1 MPIVA
6 HQLQS
11 AHLDDLLTHESE
23 YPPDYRFGR
32 ERLARKL
39 RDLDDSG
46 CSLSWIIYDSNVSV
60 AYIVVYPQFTRL
72 DRKDKERVIYVDDVF
87 VKRGYEICLFRLI
100 QLFTKQAV
108 ELGLQAFPIEG
119 VCRVGAYR
127 AFAGHDTLLR
137 KLGWELSKK
146 SEYWDDALGE
156 EMCWLR
162 WEPLTEQGA
171 KNSAKDSISVSREA
185 DETVAPEA
193 KLVTFSQSA
202 RYAYR
207 PSVLPEGYVL
217 PGEEEKD
224 EFSALTEAMLGS
236 GDDDL
241 VEIVPLPPVN
251 TQDRL
256 GILEFFGLAPTRGR
270 KRILVGLSKIPE
282 AELGV

>member
-6 HQLQS
+6 SQLLS
-11 AHLDDLLTHESE
+11 VHLEDLLQHESE
-23 YPPDYRFGR
+23 YPPEYRLGR
-32 ERLARKL
+32 ERLSRKL
-39 RDLDDSG
+39 HNLESSG
-46 CSLSWIIYDSNVSV
+46 CSLSWIIHENEQSV

-72 DRKDKERVIYVDDVF
+72 DGKEKERVIYVDDVF

-108 ELGLQAFPIEG
+108 ELGLRTFPIEG

-137 KLGWELSKK
+137 KLGWELAKK
-146 SEYWDDALGE
+146 SEYWDGTLGE

-162 WEPLTEQGA
+162 WEPLTEQRA
-171 KNSAKDSISVSREA
+171 KISAKDSISVSREA
-185 DETVAPEA
+185 DESAAPGA

-241 VEIVPLPPVN
+241 VEILPLPPVY
-251 TQDRL
+251 TKDRL
-256 GILEFFGLAPTRGR
+256 GIQEFFGLTPPRGR
-270 KRILVGLSKIPE
+270 KRVLPP
-282 AELGV
+282 